1 MTMFEFVM
9 VVVSVVI
16 VQQVIKWG
24 ITDKRK

>member
-16 VQQVIKWG
+16 VQQVIKWS